1 MASAKR
7 GNMSS
12 TLPDNP
18 LTEGEVSR
26 IRKDF
31 PVLQQR
37 FDGKPLI
44 YLDNAATTQK
54 PRAVIERLSRFY
66 AEENANVHRGVH
78 RLSEAA
84 TEAFEGTRKKIQR
97 FLNARLDCEVILTSG
112 ATESINLVAQSYGRS
127 QIGKGDEVLATVMEH
142 HSNIVPWQ
150 MLCEEKGA
158 KFRAVPINE
167 NGELEVDAY
176 ENMLS
181 QRTKLVS
188 IAHVSNTLGTVNPIK
203 RLAETAH
210 AYGAKVLVDGAQSAV
225 HMPIDV
231 QALGCD
237 FFVCSAHK
245 MVGPTGV
252 GVLYGRAEILD
263 AMPPYQS
270 GGDMIL
276 AVTLDKSTFS
286 GLPHK
291 FEAGTPNIAG
301 VIAFGATIDY
311 LDAVGMERVK
321 AYEQELTAY
330 GMAMLYAKKGLR
342 IIGTA
347 NDKTSILSFYMDAAH
362 PHDIGQILDEE
373 GVAVRAGHLCTQ
385 PLMERF
391 DVSATARASMAFYNT
406 KEELDVL
413 AKALEQVKRIF
424 A

>member
-7 GNMSS
+7 ENMPTTAS
-12 TLPDNP
+12 DDP
-18 LTEGEVSR
+18 LTEREVSR

-84 TEAFEGTRKKIQR
+84 TEAFEGTRKKIRR

-112 ATESINLVAQSYGRS
+112 TTESINLVAQSYGRS
-127 QIGKGDEVLATVMEH
+127 QIGRGDEVLVTVMEH

-176 ENMLS
+176 EKMLS

-203 RLAETAH
+203 RLAEMAH
-210 AYGAKVLVDGAQSAV
+210 ACGAKVLVDGAQSAV

-245 MVGPTGV
+245 MAGPTGV
-252 GVLYGRAEILD
+252 GALYGRAEILD

-276 AVTLDKSTFS
+276 SVTLDQSTFS

-301 VIAFGATIDY
+301 VVAFGAAIDY
-311 LDAVGMERVK
+311 LDAVGMERIR
-321 AYEQELTAY
+321 AYERELTAY

-347 NDKTSILSFYMDAAH
+347 KDKTSILSFYMDAAH
-362 PHDIGQILDEE
+362 PHDIAQILDAE
-373 GVAVRAGHLCTQ
+373 GIAIRAGHQCAQ
-385 PLMERF
+385 PVMQRF
-391 DVSATARASMAFYNT
+391 GVPATARASLSFYNT
-406 KEELDVL
+406 KKEIDALS
-413 AKALEQVKRIF
+413 KAIDIVEKAF